1 MTRSMDAER
10 PRLPDGYDVAFY
22 GQVDSTNL
30 EAGRRANAGEVGPMW
45 IWAEEQTAGRGRL
58 GRSWISE
65 PGNLYATLLLPLHDG
80 ARAPDLSFIAALAV
94 HGTAEQSLP
103 AGSPAELRL
112 KWPNDLLLNGEKS
125 AGILI
130 EQAGGSSVVIGCGL
144 NLGTVPSDNLR
155 RPATGL
161 ALHGA
166 EVTAKGAFERLAQ
179 NMDHWVQVWRRNGF
193 EPIRQA
199 WLERAAGVGEI
210 ISASL
215 DATKTIEG
223 RFSGL
228 DENGALLLEQANG
241 EVTRILAADI
251 ELAA

>member
-1 MTRSMDAER
+1 MDLKR
-10 PRLPDGYDVAFY
+10 PRLPDGYDVACFD
-22 GQVDSTNL
+22 QIDSTNL
-30 EAGRRANAGEVGPMW
+30 EAGRRASAGESGPLW
-45 IWAEEQTAGRGRL
+45 IWAEHQTAGRGRL
-58 GRSWISE
+58 GRGWISE
-65 PGNLYATLLLPLHDG
+65 PGNLYATLLLTLDQG

-94 HGTAEQSLP
+94 HSVAQSCLP
-103 AGSPAELRL
+103 KRCAADVRL

-130 EQAGGSSVVIGCGL
+130 EGAGSSRVVIGCGL
-144 NLGTVPSDNLR
+144 NLGAVPHEDLR

-166 EVTAKGAFERLAQ
+166 EVTPREAFELLAQ
-179 NMDHWVQVWRRNGF
+179 NMDRWLRIWRGEGF
-193 EPIRQA
+193 EAIREA
-199 WLERAAGVGEI
+199 WLERAAGVGERI
-210 ISASL
+210 TASL
-215 DATKTIEG
+215 DADRTIEG

-228 DENGALLLEQANG
+228 DESGALLLETTNG

>member
-1 MTRSMDAER
+1 MPE
-10 PRLPDGYDVAFY
+10 GYALARY
-22 GQVDSTNL
+22 GEIDSTNL
-30 EAGRRANAGEVGPMW
+30 EAARRAKTGEQGPLW
-45 IWAEEQTAGRGRL
+45 IWADLQTAGRGRL
-58 GRSWISE
+58 GRSWVSE
-65 PGNLYATLLLPLHDG
+65 PGNLYASLLISLISG
-80 ARAPDLSFIAALAV
+80 ERAPDLSFIAALAV
-94 HGTAEQSLP
+94 HGAAEACLP
-103 AGSPAELRL
+103 AESAPKLKL

-130 EQAGGSSVVIGCGL
+130 EQAGSGCVTIGCGL
-144 NLGTVPSDNLR
+144 NLGNVPTEGLR

-166 EVTAKGAFERLAQ
+166 TAHAQHAFEKLAVS
-179 NMDHWVQVWRRNGF
+179 MDGWLKVWRRDGF
-193 EPIRQA
+193 PPIRAA

-210 ISASL
+210 ITASL
-215 DATKTIEG
+215 ETSTIEG

-228 DENGALLLEQANG
+228 DENGALLLEQADG

>member
-1 MTRSMDAER
+1 MDLRR
-10 PRLPDGYDVAFY
+10 PRLPDGYNVACFD
-22 GQVDSTNL
+22 QIDSTNL
-30 EAGRRANAGEVGPMW
+30 EAGRRAAAGEGGPLW
-45 IWAEEQTAGRGRL
+45 IWAVHQAAGRGRL
-58 GRSWISE
+58 GRNWVSE
-65 PGNLYATLLLPLHDG
+65 PGNLYASLLLTVEHG

-94 HGTAEQSLP
+94 HSVAETCLP
-103 AGSPAELRL
+103 KRGSAEVRL

-130 EQAGGSSVVIGCGL
+130 EGAGASRVVIGCGL
-144 NLGTVPSDNLR
+144 NLGTVPREDLR

-166 EVTAKGAFERLAQ
+166 EITPSEAFELLAQ
-179 NMDHWVQVWRRNGF
+179 SMDRWLQIWRGEGF
-193 EPIRQA
+193 GPIRQA
-199 WLERAAGVGEI
+199 WLERAAGVGEMI
-210 ISASL
+210 TASL
-215 DATKTIEG
+215 DAEKTIEG

-228 DENGALLLEQANG
+228 DEAGALLLETPDG

>member
-1 MTRSMDAER
+1 M
-10 PRLPDGYDVAFY
+10 PDGYDVACL

-30 EAGRRANAGEVGPMW
+30 EAGRRAVSGEAGPLW
-45 IWAEEQTAGRGRL
+45 IWAQEQTAGRGRL
-58 GRSWISE
+58 GRSWVSE
-65 PGNLYATLLLPLHDG
+65 RGNLYASLLLPLHSG

-94 HGTAEQSLP
+94 HGTADQCLP
-103 AGSPAELRL
+103 AGSPSELRL

-144 NLGTVPSDNLR
+144 NLGTVPSDDLR

-166 EVTAKGAFERLAQ
+166 EVTPKEAFERLAQ
-179 NMDHWVQVWRRNGF
+179 NMDHWLKVWRREGF
-193 EPIRQA
+193 DPIRQA

-210 ISASL
+210 ITASL
-215 DATKTIEG
+215 DATRTIEG

-228 DENGALLLEQANG
+228 DQNGALLLEQSNG

>member
-1 MTRSMDAER
+1 M
-10 PRLPDGYDVAFY
+10 PDGYDVAGFD
-22 GQVDSTNL
+22 QIDSTNL
-30 EAGRRANAGEVGPMW
+30 EAGRRASAGEHGPLW
-45 IWAEEQTAGRGRL
+45 IWAAHQTAGRGRL
-58 GRSWISE
+58 GRSWVSE
-65 PGNLYATLLLPLHDG
+65 PGNLYATLLVTLDDG

-94 HGTAEQSLP
+94 HAAAESCLPKRSTAQ
-103 AGSPAELRL
+103 LRL

-130 EQAGGSSVVIGCGL
+130 EGAGASRVAIGCGL
-144 NLGTVPSDNLR
+144 NLGAVPHEDLR

-166 EVTAKGAFERLAQ
+166 EVTPREAFELLAQ
-179 NMDHWVQVWRRNGF
+179 SMDRWLQIWRHQGF
-193 EPIRQA
+193 EPVRQA
-199 WLERAAGVGEI
+199 WLERAAGMGEMI
-210 ISASL
+210 TASL
-215 DATKTIEG
+215 DAETSIKG

-228 DENGALLLEQANG
+228 DETGALLLETPDG